1 MHARRCTTLAAVLAL
16 AASLAGAQATGPEDR
31 LAQGKL
37 QADLGRMSE
46 AAAAFDAVTQDPRA
60 SDAQRWEAL
69 VRLGVARRATGDD
82 AGSVAAFQKVMADF
96 ADDPEAVRFLVL
108 SVGGALPGRE
118 RWDAIWRDV
127 RLEVEGARSGRP
139 QAVVAWP
146 GVARAQPPSAGK
158 TMDVDFEDADLGELY
173 RFFADFTGLNVV
185 VHPGTRGQV
194 TIHARKEPWERVL
207 ERILAP
213 NGLAYRL
220 EGNLLW
226 IAEAD
231 IVAGWP
237 ARAFSGAPV
246 DVRFQDVD
254 LREAFAW
261 LARQGGLELAL
272 SPDVAG
278 RVTLRLDRVPW
289 DQALDVVLRVNG
301 LEQRRQGSRAAI
313 APRATTPRS

>member
-1 MHARRCTTLAAVLAL
+1 MAH
-16 AASLAGAQATGPEDR
+16 
-31 LAQGKL
+31 GKL
-37 QADLGRMSE
+37 QADLGRTSE
-46 AAAAFDAVTQDPRA
+46 AAAAFDAVAQDPRA

-69 VRLGVARRATGDD
+69 VRLGVARRETGDG

-96 ADDPEAVRFLVL
+96 ADDPEAIRFLVL

-139 QAVVAWP
+139 QAVVVWP
-146 GVARAQPPSAGK
+146 GVARAQPPTTGR
-158 TMDVDFEDADLGELY
+158 TMDVDFEDANLGDLY

-185 VHPGTRGQV
+185 VQPGTLGRV

-207 ERILAP
+207 ERVLAP
-213 NGLAYRL
+213 SGLAYRL

-226 IAEAD
+226 IAEAE
-231 IVAGWP
+231 VVSGWP
-237 ARAFSGAPV
+237 ARAFSGALV
-246 DVRFQDVD
+246 DVRFQDED

-272 SPDVAG
+272 SPEVAG
-278 RVTLRLDRVPW
+278 HVTLRLDRVPW
-289 DQALDVVLRVNG
+289 DQALDVVLRVND
-301 LEQRRQGSRAAI
+301 LEERRQGSRVSI
-313 APRATTPRS
+313 APRASTPRS